1 MAIATFGLTPAGLA
15 VVEDMALMVVA
26 ENWVPYDSAYEKKLV
41 DALARLSDRS
51 VKGLRYNLPVEQ
63 PTAAAM
69 LQSRSQPVALYVL
82 PPSADDTYEESL
94 EELISSRPEIGAWI
108 WRTADGEMPPLPFR

>member
-1 MAIATFGLTPAGLA
+1 
-15 VVEDMALMVVA
+15 
-26 ENWVPYDSAYEKKLV
+26 
-41 DALARLSDRS
+41 
-51 VKGLRYNLPVEQ
+51 
-63 PTAAAM
+63 M